1 MKISSIYRF
10 CVLFFLSCT
19 TSGFSFAQQPL
30 DRSVFESYLE
40 HSHEFPDSLLTISS
54 ALRDEDAPLSARVQ
68 GWILGGECY
77 RSMGIPERSLDFFLK
92 ALRIAE
98 SAGDKRMLALA
109 EKYVGLIHAEML
121 SYDTAITW
129 YKRAQNIYSEQHDTD
144 GVLSCLFL
152 EGIAYGEATPR
163 DYQMAFLLQRQR
175 MRICAG
181 RKDSIGLALGYN
193 ELSGLYA
200 IRKQTDSALY
210 YLFMAYRILRKGGPR
225 EALANTCNKLAG
237 TLISLGKMQQ
247 AYLYIREL
255 DSINTRIGD
264 KRLLIGSCAASVWY
278 YETIGKYDEALKY
291 AKRQNEL
298 QRSFYKLQVP
308 REVAEMKEKYETEK
322 KEREIQALRQAA
334 LIRNVVILAA
344 TLLLLVIVLLFN
356 RRQLKLKSSYQ
367 RKINEQQEALFKTAV
382 HVQDQE
388 RKRFAEDLH
397 DGPGSVLSAVKLNL
411 GRLRSQSPDLD
422 ESQKEKLGEAQD
434 LLDEAIR
441 ELRNIAHNMMP
452 PSLSRFG
459 LKDALENLLAGI
471 EKNSGISISFNYFSE
486 EERLPENVE
495 ISVYRIMLE
504 VMNNIVKH
512 SRASEAVVQLVQHRE
527 YLSLTAEDNGT
538 GFEKNERNVNGMG
551 LSNIR
556 SRVEYLGGRLEI
568 DSFPGKGTTISIEI
582 PLEKKS

>member
-1 MKISSIYRF
+1 
-10 CVLFFLSCT
+10 
-19 TSGFSFAQQPL
+19 
-30 DRSVFESYLE
+30 
-40 HSHEFPDSLLTISS
+40 
-54 ALRDEDAPLSARVQ
+54 
-68 GWILGGECY
+68 
-77 RSMGIPERSLDFFLK
+77 
-92 ALRIAE
+92 
-98 SAGDKRMLALA
+98 
-109 EKYVGLIHAEML
+109 
-121 SYDTAITW
+121 
-129 YKRAQNIYSEQHDTD
+129 
-144 GVLSCLFL
+144 
-152 EGIAYGEATPR
+152 
-163 DYQMAFLLQRQR
+163 
-175 MRICAG
+175 
-181 RKDSIGLALGYN
+181 
-193 ELSGLYA
+193 
-200 IRKQTDSALY
+200 
-210 YLFMAYRILRKGGPR
+210 
-225 EALANTCNKLAG
+225 
-237 TLISLGKMQQ
+237 
-247 AYLYIREL
+247 
-255 DSINTRIGD
+255 
-264 KRLLIGSCAASVWY
+264 VWY